1 MKPQSR
7 IRFTPV
13 PLKAR
18 HDGWT
23 PARQLPFINVLA
35 ETHSITRACKAVG
48 MSRESAYKL
57 RDRPEARQFR
67 LAWNRA
73 LRPDF
78 DRPRQRSPRAAARLH
93 LLAAHRK
100 VDEPGE
106 TEGVPVDSHCG
117 QSTSSALPALETL
130 LRELRSRGLDVGATE
145 PAPPRSR

>member
-13 PLKAR
+13 ALKAR

-23 PARQLPFINVLA
+23 PARQLHFIHRLA
-35 ETHSITRACKAVG
+35 ETKSITRACKAVG

-78 DRPRQRSPRAAARLH
+78 DRPRERSPRAAARLR
-93 LLAAHRK
+93 LLAARRK
-100 VDEPGE
+100 VDETDE
-106 TEGVPVDSHCG
+106 TEDPPVDAHCG
-117 QSTSSALPALETL
+117 QSTSSALRTLETL
-130 LRELRSRGLDVGATE
+130 LAQLRSSGTGIPPTE
-145 PAPPRSR
+145 PSPPRSR